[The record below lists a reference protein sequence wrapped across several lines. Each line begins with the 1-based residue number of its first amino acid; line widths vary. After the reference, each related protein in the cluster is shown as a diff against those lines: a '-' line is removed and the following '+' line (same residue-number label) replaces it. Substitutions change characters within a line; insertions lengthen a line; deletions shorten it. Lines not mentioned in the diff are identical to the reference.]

1 MTHAFLCLAVIAA
14 PPVAPKGLDAGGGNV
29 FKTAAFEAKVLEQLN
44 VGRGT
49 DAKKPTFTADDGLRN
64 FARRY
69 AQLAATQQAAAQQ
82 IETDLK
88 QQKLAPRGYRYQY
101 AAGND
106 PVAIVKQIKIDFDL
120 PAKAGIGAYLVPAK
134 EPYYQVLVLLVLEPD
149 PMEGKVGLTPAQTD
163 PVMKQAAER
172 IKSNCYDLALKRNP
186 NLMGELVLQV
196 VIADKGEVKEVKTLQ
211 GLEAEFD
218 TCAAIQVRSLRFPE
232 PYKGKPVTL
241 NHPMRF
247 TPPQGEKF
255 IGWLSQAQID
265 ATFGSASQDFRA
277 CYDKER
283 KQKPSL
289 AGTLG
294 LSIDVNAGGG
304 VDNVVVT
311 SNETGSATLSG
322 CVVKRAY
329 DLHFPPPRYNA
340 GLTLTYPLRF
350 VPDK

>member
-1 MTHAFLCLAVIAA
+1 LCLAVIAA
-14 PPVAPKGLDAGGGNV
+14 PPKGLDAGGGNV

-49 DAKKPTFTADDGLRN
+49 DGKKPTFTADDTLRN
-64 FARRY
+64 FARKY
-69 AQLAATQQAAAQQ
+69 AQLAATQQSAAQQ
-82 IETDLK
+82 VDTDIQ

-106 PVAIVKQIKIDFDL
+106 PAAIAKQIKVDFDL

-134 EPYYQVLVLLVLEPD
+134 EPYYQVLVLFVLEPD

-163 PVMKQAAER
+163 PVMAQAAER
-172 IKSNCYDLALKRNP
+172 IKTNCYDLALKRNP

-196 VIADKGEVKEVKTLQ
+196 VIADKGEVKEAKALQ
-211 GLEAEFD
+211 GLEAELD
-218 TCAAIQVRSLRFPE
+218 SCAVSQVRALRFPE

-255 IGWLSQAQID
+255 SGWLSQAQID
-265 ATFGSASQDFRA
+265 ATFGSASTDFRA
-277 CYDKER
+277 CYDRER
-283 KQKPSL
+283 KQTPKL
-289 AGTLG
+289 AGTIG
-294 LSIDVNAGGG
+294 LKIDVNAGGG
-304 VDNVVVT
+304 IDNVVVT
-311 SNETGSATLSG
+311 SNDTGSTQLSG

-350 VPDK
+350 VLDK